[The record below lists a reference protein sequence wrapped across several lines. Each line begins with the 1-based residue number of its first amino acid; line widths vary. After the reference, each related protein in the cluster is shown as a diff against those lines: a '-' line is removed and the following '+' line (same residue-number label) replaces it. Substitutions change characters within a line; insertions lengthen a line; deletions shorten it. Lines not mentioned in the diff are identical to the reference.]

1 MSIKIPSLKEMME
14 QGVHFGHVA
23 KYWQPKAAPYIF
35 LRRDKIH
42 ILNLEKTKQALE
54 QILPKITEEIKA
66 GKIFLIVG
74 TKKQIRSI
82 IKEVGTKVGM
92 PYVDLRW
99 LGGILTNFDI
109 MKQSIKRMKEIDQ
122 MLASEESRQMIKK
135 EKLNYQRQLERM
147 REKFGGLVDMN
158 KLPDYLLVIDPHYEK
173 SAVKEA
179 KALGIKIVA
188 ILDSNSDPTSVDYV
202 IPANDDAKKSVELM
216 MNLVEQAIL
225 EGKSNLKSQISKPQ
239 VKS

>member
-1 MSIKIPSLKEMME
+1 MSIKVPSLKEMME

-23 KYWQPKAAPYIF
+23 KYWHPKAAPYIF

-42 ILNLEKTKQALE
+42 ILNLEKTKEALE

-74 TKKQIRSI
+74 TKRQIRSI
-82 IKEVGTKVGM
+82 IKEVGLKVGM
-92 PYVDLRW
+92 PYVYLRW
-99 LGGILTNFDI
+99 LGGILTNFDV
-109 MKQSIKRMKEIDQ
+109 MKQSIKRMKEIEE
-122 MLASEESRQMIKK
+122 MLASEESRLMIKK
-135 EKLNYQRQLERM
+135 EKLNYQRQLLRM
-147 REKFGGLVDMN
+147 KEKFGGLVDLK

-179 KALGIKIVA
+179 KALEIKIIA
-188 ILDSNSDPTSVDYV
+188 ILDTNSDPISIDYV
-202 IPANDDAKKSVELM
+202 IPANDDAKKSVELI

-225 EGKSNLKSQISKPQ
+225 EGMSNIKTQNSKPQ
-239 VKS
+239 VKA